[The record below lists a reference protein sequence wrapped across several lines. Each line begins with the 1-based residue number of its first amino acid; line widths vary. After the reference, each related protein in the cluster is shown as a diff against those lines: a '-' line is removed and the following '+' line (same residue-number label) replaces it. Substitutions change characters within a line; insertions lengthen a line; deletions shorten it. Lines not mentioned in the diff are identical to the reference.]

1 MINVVSMFG
10 VRIHPHRSLFIV
22 VVIICLLFIFV
33 FYPKKKVS
41 MIKKIEIVNDE
52 NINLVDLFNN
62 EFKLTHQAGQ
72 AIKLF
77 KNTKKKFPNIKN
89 KKSFENLQS
98 EPVTIADLISHS
110 IITNGLKN
118 KFTNLKVFYLT
129 FSTNWNISEI
139 RSEPVGYTSLYFK

>member
-62 EFKLTHQAGQ
+62 AFKLTHQAGQ

-77 KNTKKKFPNIKN
+77 KNTKRNFGKILK
-89 KKSFENLQS
+89 KKSFKDLES

-110 IITNGLKN
+110 IISNGLK
-118 KFTNLKVFYLT
+118 KQFTNLQVFLDFRFCFLFYL
-129 FSTNWNISEI
+129 
-139 RSEPVGYTSLYFK
+139 Y